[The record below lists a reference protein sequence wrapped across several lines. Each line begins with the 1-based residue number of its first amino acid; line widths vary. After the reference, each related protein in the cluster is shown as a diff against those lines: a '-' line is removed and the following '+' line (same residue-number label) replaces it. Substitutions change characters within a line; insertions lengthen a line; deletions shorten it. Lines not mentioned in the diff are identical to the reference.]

1 LISHTNSV
9 MWRLSFF
16 PYLSYCFHRLVVFIS
31 IKLKLNKT
39 ESNRTFVPKKIGET
53 LTKVNKKYS
62 SKFGK
67 NEFLIMS
74 KWPQIVGTFF
84 ADHSE
89 PDRISRVTE
98 EFNELDEPIFKNFLH
113 VKVSPAAAVEFQHY
127 KDTIIEKINSFFG
140 YKAIADLRLQ
150 QNYIPKA
157 KVNHK
162 LNEMKISEEEKEII
176 KNEIDVIHD
185 EELQKSIVNLG
196 ASIKREDNK

>member
-1 LISHTNSV
+1 L
-9 MWRLSFF
+9 LSQFGGIHL
-16 PYLSYCFHRLVVFIS
+16 YITMK
-31 IKLKLNKT
+31 INKT

-53 LTKVNKKYS
+53 LSKVNKKYY

-67 NEFLIMS
+67 NEFLIIS

-89 PDRISRVTE
+89 PDKISRVTE
-98 EFNELDEPIFKNFLH
+98 EFNDLNEPIFKNFLH
-113 VKVSPAAAVEFQHY
+113 VKVSPAAAIEFQHY

-150 QNYIPKA
+150 QNFIPKA
-157 KVNHK
+157 KVNNK
-162 LNEMKISEEEKEII
+162 LNEGKISVKEKEKI
-176 KNEIDVIHD
+176 KNEIAIIHD